1 MHPDLNAHTHLASD
15 STSTTA
21 YTTTGTATI
30 TENPIYVHD
39 GLYEASPIRN
49 SNYSISVSDLLVDMA
64 SRTSPGF
71 EEEMKTRLDNI
82 DQKLDKML
90 GIYKIIAEK
99 IDQKLTWEDFIF
111 GNNEENNIY

>member
-1 MHPDLNAHTHLASD
+1 
-15 STSTTA
+15 
-21 YTTTGTATI
+21 
-30 TENPIYVHD
+30 
-39 GLYEASPIRN
+39 
-49 SNYSISVSDLLVDMA
+49 
-64 SRTSPGF
+64 
-71 EEEMKTRLDNI
+71 MKTRLDNI